1 MCVCGFWGG
10 QRHPLFGAM
19 KRIRGRS
26 KTAARTWRR
35 LRQRVL
41 QRKTL
46 NTCKCCLCLS
56 LCLSVCLACCCCSF
70 DISTVINGKCSASPQ
85 FGLCAASASV
95 AVFQLSA
102 FNAHV
107 EKIHMLSVWNGV
119 CCVECVWVL
128 CVVCGVCCVC
138 VCCPLDWHTTNA
150 AVWQNAGAPST
161 PAASHICN
169 DYRTLSLQIS
179 LSLSLLSSTT
189 VNNWREVVEAYCCL

>member
-35 LRQRVL
+35 RRQRVL

-138 VCCPLDWHTTNA
+138 VCVLPPWLTYNECRRMTKCRRTFNA
-150 AVWQNAGAPST
+150 SSV
-161 PAASHICN
+161 SHLQ
-169 DYRTLSLQIS
+169 RLTLSLFQIS
-179 LSLSLLSSTT
+179 LSLSLFLSCLLRLSTIG
-189 VNNWREVVEAYCCL
+189 VK